1 MFESVIE
8 MDLVRFIATHK
19 ELNELPFLVVF
30 KTMLELKKMG
40 VLRFKEGDADVEI
53 PQRKSDK

>member
-8 MDLVRFIATHK
+8 MDLVRFITTHK

-40 VLRFKEGDADVEI
+40 VLKFKEGDSDVEI
-53 PQRKSDK
+53 SQRKPDK

>member
-40 VLRFKEGDADVEI
+40 VLRFKEGDSYVEI

>member
-19 ELNELPFLVVF
+19 ELNEPPFLAVF

-40 VLRFKEGDADVEI
+40 VLKFKEGDSDVEI
-53 PQRKSDK
+53 SQRKPDK

>member
-19 ELNELPFLVVF
+19 ELKELPFLVVF

-40 VLRFKEGDADVEI
+40 VLKIAEDKTDV
-53 PQRKSDK
+53 DKV

>member
-40 VLRFKEGDADVEI
+40 VLKFKEGDANVEI
-53 PQRKSDK
+53 PKQKPYE